1 MGTVRINWAPQ
12 NAQNVAYLFYLFDP
26 DHDAVL
32 YGGEGLGGVGARLLF
47 GRGLYRGEVEALA
60 RL

>member
-1 MGTVRINWAPQ
+1 MGTVRVNWAPQ
-12 NAQNVAYLFYLFDP
+12 NAQHAAYLFYLFDP

-47 GRGLYRGEVEALA
+47 GRSLYRGEVEALA